1 MGTLQNNSERLR
13 DQRFRNPDLPE
24 FRFLSPSESFRKITL
39 NSEIFKKPIFYI
51 AIVLAH
57 LIWGANYVFAKITL
71 QEIPIMSLGFLRY
84 GLACLLITPFLFN
97 LPSKEIK
104 IKFEHLPRL
113 ILGALLMAT
122 INISFFYMGLKRTT
136 AIDASVLE
144 LSIPVIS
151 VIGGWWF
158 LKEKIYTA
166 NLIGIVICFLG
177 ALSVIGIPLIFIGNF
192 STEQFIGNLLILASS
207 VCFVIGTMIFKNML
221 KIYSPL
227 VITAVTF
234 LTATIAFALPSL
246 IEYLQNPNWVLKVSI
261 LGIFGLIYITVLSSI
276 CAYFLLLW
284 GLNKIPVSHA
294 NMIQYLEPAVAATLA
309 VPLLGERI
317 SFSFIIGTCLIVLGV
332 YWGTLGKD
340 THHHPHHKQNRN

>member
-1 MGTLQNNSERLR
+1 M
-13 DQRFRNPDLPE
+13 
-24 FRFLSPSESFRKITL
+24 
-39 NSEIFKKPIFYI
+39 
-51 AIVLAH
+51 AIIGAH

-71 QEIPIMSLGFLRY
+71 QEIPLMSLGFLRY
-84 GLACLLITPFLFN
+84 GLACLLITPFLFS
-97 LPSKEIK
+97 LAPKDIR
-104 IKFEHLPRL
+104 IKFEHLPKL
-113 ILGALLMAT
+113 ILGGLLVACV
-122 INISFFYMGLKRTT
+122 NIAFFYMGLNRTT

-166 NLIGIVICFLG
+166 NLVGIIISLLG
-177 ALSVIGIPLIFIGNF
+177 ALSVIGIPLLLVGNF
-192 STEQFIGNLLILASS
+192 TSKQLVGNFLIIASS
-207 VCFVIGTMIFKNML
+207 ISFVAGSMILKKML

-227 VITAVTF
+227 VITAITF
-234 LTATIAFALPSL
+234 LTATVAFSIPAL
-246 IEYLQNPNWVLKVSI
+246 IEYIQNPNWILKVSI

-284 GLNKIPVSHA
+284 GLNKIPISHA

-340 THHHPHHKQNRN
+340 DHHHPHHKHSRT

>member
-1 MGTLQNNSERLR
+1 M
-13 DQRFRNPDLPE
+13 
-24 FRFLSPSESFRKITL
+24 
-39 NSEIFKKPIFYI
+39 
-51 AIVLAH
+51 AIIGAH

-71 QEIPIMSLGFLRY
+71 QEIPLMSLGFLRY
-84 GLACLLITPFLFN
+84 GLACLLITPFLFS
-97 LPSKEIK
+97 LAPKDIR
-104 IKFEHLPRL
+104 IKFEHLPKL
-113 ILGALLMAT
+113 ILGGLLVACV
-122 INISFFYMGLKRTT
+122 NIAFFYMGLNRTT

-166 NLIGIVICFLG
+166 NLVGIIISLLG
-177 ALSVIGIPLIFIGNF
+177 ALSVIGIPLLLVGNF
-192 STEQFIGNLLILASS
+192 TSKQLVGNFLIIASS
-207 VCFVIGTMIFKNML
+207 ISFVAGSMILKKML

-227 VITAVTF
+227 VITAITF
-234 LTATIAFALPSL
+234 LTATVAFSIPAL
-246 IEYLQNPNWVLKVSI
+246 IEYIQNPNWVLKVSI

-284 GLNKIPVSHA
+284 GLNKIPISHA

-340 THHHPHHKQNRN
+340 DHHHPHHKHSRT

>member
-1 MGTLQNNSERLR
+1 M
-13 DQRFRNPDLPE
+13 
-24 FRFLSPSESFRKITL
+24 
-39 NSEIFKKPIFYI
+39 
-51 AIVLAH
+51 AIIGAH

-71 QEIPIMSLGFLRY
+71 QEIPLMSLGFLRY
-84 GLACLLITPFLFN
+84 GLACLLITPFLFS
-97 LPSKEIK
+97 LAPKDIR
-104 IKFEHLPRL
+104 IKFEHLPKL
-113 ILGALLMAT
+113 ILGGLLVACV
-122 INISFFYMGLKRTT
+122 NIAFFYMGLNRTT

-166 NLIGIVICFLG
+166 NLVGIIISLLG
-177 ALSVIGIPLIFIGNF
+177 ALSVIGIPLLLVGNF
-192 STEQFIGNLLILASS
+192 TSKQLVGNFLIIASS
-207 VCFVIGTMIFKNML
+207 ISFVAGSMILKKML

-227 VITAVTF
+227 VITAITF
-234 LTATIAFALPSL
+234 LTATIAFSIPAL
-246 IEYLQNPNWVLKVSI
+246 IEYIQNPNWILKVSI

-284 GLNKIPVSHA
+284 GLNKIPISHA

-340 THHHPHHKQNRN
+340 DHHHPHHKHSRT

>member
-1 MGTLQNNSERLR
+1 
-13 DQRFRNPDLPE
+13 
-24 FRFLSPSESFRKITL
+24 
-39 NSEIFKKPIFYI
+39 
-51 AIVLAH
+51 
-57 LIWGANYVFAKITL
+57 
-71 QEIPIMSLGFLRY
+71 
-84 GLACLLITPFLFN
+84 
-97 LPSKEIK
+97 
-104 IKFEHLPRL
+104 
-113 ILGALLMAT
+113 
-122 INISFFYMGLKRTT
+122 MGLNRTT

-166 NLIGIVICFLG
+166 NLVGIIISLLG
-177 ALSVIGIPLIFIGNF
+177 ALSVIGIPLLLVGNF
-192 STEQFIGNLLILASS
+192 TSKQLVGNFLIIASS
-207 VCFVIGTMIFKNML
+207 ISFVAGSMILKKML

-227 VITAVTF
+227 VITAITF
-234 LTATIAFALPSL
+234 LTATVAFSIPAL
-246 IEYLQNPNWVLKVSI
+246 IEYIQNPNWILKVSI

-284 GLNKIPVSHA
+284 GLNKIPISHA

-340 THHHPHHKQNRN
+340 DHHHPHHKHSRT

>member
-1 MGTLQNNSERLR
+1 
-13 DQRFRNPDLPE
+13 
-24 FRFLSPSESFRKITL
+24 
-39 NSEIFKKPIFYI
+39 
-51 AIVLAH
+51 
-57 LIWGANYVFAKITL
+57 
-71 QEIPIMSLGFLRY
+71 MSLGFLRY
-84 GLACLLITPFLFN
+84 GLACLLITPFLFS
-97 LPSKEIK
+97 LAPKDIR
-104 IKFEHLPRL
+104 IKFEHLPKL
-113 ILGALLMAT
+113 ILGGLLVACV
-122 INISFFYMGLKRTT
+122 NIAFFYMGLNRTT

-166 NLIGIVICFLG
+166 NLVGIIISLLG
-177 ALSVIGIPLIFIGNF
+177 ALSVIGIPLLLVGNF
-192 STEQFIGNLLILASS
+192 TSKQLVGNFLIIASS
-207 VCFVIGTMIFKNML
+207 ISFVAGSMILKKML

-227 VITAVTF
+227 VITAITF
-234 LTATIAFALPSL
+234 LTATVAFSIPAL
-246 IEYLQNPNWVLKVSI
+246 IEYIQNPNWILKVSI

-284 GLNKIPVSHA
+284 GLNKIPISHA

-340 THHHPHHKQNRN
+340 DHHHPHHKHSRT

>member
-1 MGTLQNNSERLR
+1 M
-13 DQRFRNPDLPE
+13 
-24 FRFLSPSESFRKITL
+24 
-39 NSEIFKKPIFYI
+39 
-51 AIVLAH
+51 AIIGAH

-71 QEIPIMSLGFLRY
+71 QEIPLMSLGFLRY
-84 GLACLLITPFLFN
+84 GLACLLITPFLFS
-97 LPSKEIK
+97 LAPKDIR
-104 IKFEHLPRL
+104 IKFEHLPKL
-113 ILGALLMAT
+113 ILGGLLVACV
-122 INISFFYMGLKRTT
+122 NIAFFYMGLNRTT

-166 NLIGIVICFLG
+166 NLVGIIISLLG
-177 ALSVIGIPLIFIGNF
+177 ALSVIGIPLLLVGNF
-192 STEQFIGNLLILASS
+192 TSKQLVGNFLIIASS
-207 VCFVIGTMIFKNML
+207 ISFVAGSMILKKML

-227 VITAVTF
+227 VITAITF
-234 LTATIAFALPSL
+234 LTATIAFSIPAL
-246 IEYLQNPNWVLKVSI
+246 IEYIQNPNWVLKVSI

-284 GLNKIPVSHA
+284 GLNKIPISHA

-340 THHHPHHKQNRN
+340 DHHHPHHKHSRT